1 MKERWFENLNEVKV
15 EAERQKMKRFILF
28 TRPRA
33 AGPSTTLPAATST
46 PPPPYPFT
54 LLLVSSK

>member
-33 AGPSTTLPAATST
+33 AGPSTTSRR
-46 PPPPYPFT
+46 
-54 LLLVSSK
+54 

>member
-1 MKERWFENLNEVKV
+1 MKERWFENLNEVEV

-33 AGPSTTLPAATST
+33 AGLSTTSRRRPRRRPSRQRR
-46 PPPPYPFT
+46 
-54 LLLVSSK
+54 K